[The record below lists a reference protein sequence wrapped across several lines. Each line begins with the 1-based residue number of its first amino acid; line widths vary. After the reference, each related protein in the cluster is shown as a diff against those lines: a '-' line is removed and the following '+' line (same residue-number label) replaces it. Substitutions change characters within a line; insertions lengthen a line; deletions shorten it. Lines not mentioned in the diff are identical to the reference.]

1 VSRSNEGPKTF
12 SNVFTREAAYITKT
26 FPWFKKEK
34 EGAAE
39 EEEEGICCC
48 CVFAVRDRLLIDKK
62 YRAAVT
68 IENITMMMN
77 LFLVMEIGKV
87 I

>member
-34 EGAAE
+34 EGAE
-39 EEEEGICCC
+39 EEEAICCC
-48 CVFAVRDRLLIDKK
+48 CVFAIRGRLLIDKK

-68 IENITMMMN
+68 IENIIMMMN